1 MSKILMVGINFQP
14 ELTGI
19 GKYTGEMAAYL
30 SEGGHDVRVITAP
43 PYYPYW
49 QIQQG
54 YKAWQY
60 RKEVWNEVR
69 IYRCPLWVPRTPTG
83 LKRLVHLLSFA
94 LFSLPILLGQ
104 ILWKPDLVFC
114 VAPAFFCAP
123 FAWLTARLARA
134 TAWLHIQ
141 DFELD
146 AAAHLGLLRADHPL
160 TRWGARVERW
170 LLSRFDRVSTISESM
185 RTRLLQ
191 KGVDSQRTVLLPNWV
206 DTMDIF
212 PLNGPRNI
220 LLREFAIPE
229 NKTIVLYSGNMGKKQ
244 GLDSVV
250 AAAKELQSYES
261 LHFVFC
267 GEGAARAELEMQA
280 QDVTNI
286 QFMPL
291 QPTEKLNELLNSA
304 DIHILPQ
311 IAGTADLVMPSKL
324 LGMLASGKP
333 VIATAN
339 PETEIG
345 TVVGQTGLLVPPADL
360 EAVCQAILRLTE
372 LPQLRAELG
381 KKGRKLVCEKWSMD
395 HILADFESTCNNL
408 RSSDISKNAVSR
420 LT

>member
-1 MSKILMVGINFQP
+1 MAKILILGINFQP

-30 SEGGHDVRVITAP
+30 SEGDHEVRVITAP

-49 QIQQG
+49 QIQKG
-54 YKAWQY
+54 YRAWQY
-60 RKEVWNEVR
+60 KKEVWQGIQV
-69 IYRCPLWVPRTPTG
+69 YRCPLWVPRAPSG

-94 LFSLPILLGQ
+94 LFSFPVLLGQ
-104 ILWKPDLVFC
+104 LLWKPDLVFC

-146 AAAHLGLLRADHPL
+146 AAAHLGMLPADHPL
-160 TRWGARVERW
+160 ILWGSRVERW
-170 LLSRFDRVSTISESM
+170 LLSRFDHVSTISGSM
-185 RTRLLQ
+185 RSRLLQ
-191 KGVDSQRTVLLPNWV
+191 KGVDENRAVLLPNWV
-206 DTMDIF
+206 DTMEIF
-212 PLNGPRNI
+212 PLNGPQNVLR
-220 LLREFAIPE
+220 REFGIPE
-229 NKTIVLYSGNMGKKQ
+229 NKTIVLYSGNMGRKQ
-244 GLDSVV
+244 GLESVI
-250 AAAKELQSYES
+250 AAARELQSYQS

-267 GEGAARAELEMQA
+267 GEGAARAELETQS
-280 QDVTNI
+280 QGLVNI

-291 QPTEKLNELLNSA
+291 QPVEKLNELLNSA

-311 IAGTADLVMPSKL
+311 LAGTADLVMPSKL

-333 VIATAN
+333 VIATAH

-345 TVVGQTGLLVPPADL
+345 SVISQTGLLVPPADTQSL
-360 EAVCQAILRLTE
+360 CQALLNLAE
-372 LPQLRAELG
+372 LPQLRAELS

-395 HILADFESTCNNL
+395 RILADFESTCSNL
-408 RSSDISKNAVSR
+408 QSSEITKKAVGR

>member
-1 MSKILMVGINFQP
+1 MSKILIIGINFQP

-30 SEGGHDVRVITAP
+30 SEGDHDVRVITAP

-49 QIQQG
+49 QIQPG

-60 RKEVWNEVR
+60 KKEVWNRVEVF
-69 IYRCPLWVPRTPTG
+69 RCPLWVPRTPSG
-83 LKRLVHLLSFA
+83 WKRLVHLLSFA
-94 LFSLPILLGQ
+94 FFSFPVLLVQ
-104 ILWKPDLVFC
+104 LLWRPDLVFC

-123 FAWLTARLARA
+123 FAWLAARLVRA

-146 AAAHLGLLRADHPL
+146 AAAHLGMLQGDHPL

-185 RTRLLQ
+185 RIRLLQ
-191 KGVDSQRTVLLPNWV
+191 KGVDSKRAVLLPNWV
-206 DTMDIF
+206 DTMEIF
-212 PLNGPRNI
+212 PLNVPPNVLR
-220 LLREFAIPE
+220 REFAIPE
-229 NKTIVLYSGNMGKKQ
+229 NKTIVLYSGNMGRKQ
-244 GLDSVV
+244 GLESVI
-250 AAAKELQSYES
+250 AAARALQSYPS
-261 LHFVFC
+261 LHFVLC
-267 GEGAARAELEMQA
+267 GEGAARAELETQA
-280 QDVTNI
+280 QDLMNV

-291 QPTEKLNELLNSA
+291 QPVEKLNELLNSA

-339 PETEIG
+339 HGTEIE
-345 TVVGQTGLLVPPADL
+345 TVVRQTGRVVPPGDTQAL
-360 EAVCQAILRLTE
+360 CQAILNLAE

-395 HILADFESTCNNL
+395 GILADFETDCSNL
-408 RSSDISKNAVSR
+408 QSSDISKNAVSR
-420 LT
+420 PS